1 MPLFVT
7 KIGIDLGTKN
17 SLVFVQ
23 KKGIVLREPSV
34 VAVSVN
40 DNTILAV
47 GEAAKEMTGRTPDS
61 IRVYRPMRE
70 GVIADFRVT
79 LAMLRYFLKR
89 VIPRYQFFKPEVLV
103 AVPAGISSTE
113 RRAVIEATIRAGAR
127 AAYVAKE
134 PILAAIGAGIPINS
148 SSGHMIVD
156 IGGGTT
162 EAAVI
167 SLGGIVSCTS
177 VRVAG
182 DKMDQAISDFI
193 KRKYNLA
200 IGENTAEEV
209 KIKIGSAIP
218 EKQEGTMDIRGRD
231 LVLGLP
237 KNMKISTN
245 EVCQAMGESLQ
256 EIIQIIKILLR
267 DTPPE
272 LSADVMDKGMI
283 LSGGGSLLKNIDQLI
298 SQSTGVPCF
307 IADDP
312 LTCVARGT
320 GVVLDNLEVYKR
332 SILNKKWGTKPIGN
346 FSRTLLS
353 WASFLTPT
361 CFLATTLPLKNS
373 LLCCFPNS

>member
-17 SLVFVQ
+17 SLVFVP

-34 VAVSVN
+34 VAVSMN

-113 RRAVIEATIRAGAR
+113 RRAVVEATQRAGAR

-182 DKMDQAISDFI
+182 DTMDQAISDFI
-193 KRKYNLA
+193 RKKYNLA
-200 IGENTAEEV
+200 IGENTAEEI

-218 EKQEGTMDIRGRD
+218 DKQEGTMDIRGRD

-245 EVCQAMGESLQ
+245 EVCQALSESLE
-256 EIIQIIKILLR
+256 EIIQTIRILLR

-283 LSGGGSLLKNIDQLI
+283 LSGGGALLKNLDQLI

-320 GVVLDNLEVYKR
+320 GVVLDNLEIYKR
-332 SILNKKWGTKPIGN
+332 SILTKK
-346 FSRTLLS
+346 
-353 WASFLTPT
+353 
-361 CFLATTLPLKNS
+361 
-373 LLCCFPNS
+373 